1 MQSYYLYRLSFT
13 GATVWK
19 YVRADQMN
27 EIKEKSKNLTNV
39 LVLPDYPVDIISK
52 QYGSI
57 RSEFDYD
64 STLVSGLTRYG
75 RTKAHTEVFALQWKE
90 TEYVLKIRGYLPI
103 HISGEGDARKGITF
117 TQEEKEIARMMPAP
131 AVHIV
136 DEFMDAVDV
145 KQFEIDSEYIPI
157 LEILG
162 SFMELQFAF

>member
-27 EIKEKSKNLTNV
+27 EIEEKSKDMMNV
-39 LVLPDYPVDIISK
+39 LILPDYPVDIISK
-52 QYGSI
+52 QFGSI

-64 STLVSGLTRYG
+64 SILVPGLTRYG
-75 RTKAHTEVFALQWKE
+75 RTKAHAEVFALQWRE

-103 HISGEGDARKGITF
+103 HISGEEGAWMRITF
-117 TQEEKEIARMMPAP
+117 MQEEKEIAKMMPAP
-131 AVHIV
+131 TVHIV

>member
-1 MQSYYLYRLSFT
+1 MQSYYLYKLSFT
-13 GATVWK
+13 GAAVWK

-27 EIKEKSKNLTNV
+27 EIEEKSKDMMNV

-64 STLVSGLTRYG
+64 STLVPGLTRYG
-75 RTKAHTEVFALQWKE
+75 RTKDHTEVFALQWKE

-103 HISGEGDARKGITF
+103 HISGKEGITF

-136 DEFMDAVDV
+136 DEFMDVV
-145 KQFEIDSEYIPI
+145 SIKQFEIDSEYIPI

-162 SFMELQFAF
+162 SFLELQFAF